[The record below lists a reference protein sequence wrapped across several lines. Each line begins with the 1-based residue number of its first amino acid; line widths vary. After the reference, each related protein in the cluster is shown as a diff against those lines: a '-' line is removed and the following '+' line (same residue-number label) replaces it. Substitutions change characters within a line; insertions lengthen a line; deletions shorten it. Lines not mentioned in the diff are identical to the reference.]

1 MPHTSLT
8 PSALF
13 TLQVIVTAPTA
24 TKDVAIPK
32 ALNAIKEELR
42 SALDTADMS
51 SPMPGEENSDSDC
64 FSAVCDVV
72 GWGKTRG
79 PGSRD
84 IDVRDIRG
92 GGALELRAE

>member
-1 MPHTSLT
+1 MSRTSLT
-8 PSALF
+8 SSALF
-13 TLQVIVTAPTA
+13 TLHVVVTAPPA

-32 ALNAIKEELR
+32 ALNAIKKELR

-64 FSAVCDVV
+64 FSALCDVV

-79 PGSRD
+79 PGFRD

-92 GGALELRAE
+92 GGGRRCT